1 MKCFVE
7 RRKYWLAA
15 LSCCLMDYYRC
26 CTRSRLQQEFKPPAR
41 TPEGTSV
48 HISLQPALHKIQQ
61 KAPIE
66 WTAENILQYDAEQY
80 NLSDVSIRE
89 HFLCSSRK
97 TAAIC
102 PSFYLYFTVL
112 VSSSMRSISVQF
124 GLTNWISRHD
134 FCWFTCLR
142 FGYFCICVITLL
154 CDSAFKHMLIS
165 SFLHCKVERCLTSLW
180 FCVILYLFLL
190 YFCIYVFVYFSILVD
205 CIGGW
210 SGDKVEQPGGFL
222 SSSIVSQDRLIITK
236 SPALDC
242 FLLNMWGGGGWWWW
256 WWRCIQRCWRFLR
269 I

>member
-41 TPEGTSV
+41 TPEGSSV

-61 KAPIE
+61 KAPIQ

-80 NLSDVSIRE
+80 NLSDVSQSGNIFCAV
-89 HFLCSSRK
+89 HVKLPQS
-97 TAAIC
+97 AA
-102 PSFYLYFTVL
+102 SFYLYFTVL
-112 VSSSMRSISVQF
+112 VSSSMRGISVQF

-142 FGYFCICVITLL
+142 FGYFCICIITLL

-165 SFLHCKVERCLTSLW
+165 SCFALQSGTVLGEFVVLCHPVFVS
-180 FCVILYLFLL
+180 FVFLYL
-190 YFCIYVFVYFSILVD
+190 CVCVF
-205 CIGGW
+205 
-210 SGDKVEQPGGFL
+210 
-222 SSSIVSQDRLIITK
+222 
-236 SPALDC
+236 
-242 FLLNMWGGGGWWWW
+242 
-256 WWRCIQRCWRFLR
+256 
-269 I
+269 